1 MSKQSTSTATPTQA
15 QPSQSDDRRQGP
27 DDRRE
32 GPRDRRLAPTVTH
45 TIVNGNLLEGEGEKF
60 KHRLCMSEDCD
71 WYIEFK
77 EGDGRWKKLPAG
89 SGKPTHSVELDLGA
103 EIFRGKFSNAETFL
117 TFGVDK
123 PRGRGDDNGTVF
135 DDWYTDPTS
144 RGMGC

>member
-1 MSKQSTSTATPTQA
+1 
-15 QPSQSDDRRQGP
+15 
-27 DDRRE
+27 
-32 GPRDRRLAPTVTH
+32 
-45 TIVNGNLLEGEGEKF
+45 VNGNYLEGEGEKF
-60 KHRLCMSEDCD
+60 KHRLCLSADCD

-77 EGDGRWKKLPAG
+77 DGDGTVKKLPAA
-89 SGKPTHSVELDLGA
+89 SDKPTHSVELRMDA

-123 PRGRGDDNGTVF
+123 PRGRGDDNGY